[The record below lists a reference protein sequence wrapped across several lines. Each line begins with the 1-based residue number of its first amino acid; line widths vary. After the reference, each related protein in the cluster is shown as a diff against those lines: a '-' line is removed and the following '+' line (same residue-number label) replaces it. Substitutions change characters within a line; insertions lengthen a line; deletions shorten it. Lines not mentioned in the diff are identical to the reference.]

1 LANAQALNGERK
13 KTREGIEWKL
23 KKIGVEGSN
32 LQGLLKRWNNSQ
44 NKTIWNDARAMVSKK
59 REPLLKRIERNVPR
73 QTNFAQG
80 RMKWATAIKDAKD
93 DTEVAKIEKL
103 LDDKL
108 KLKARAEREV
118 ANLPSKQQTQYL
130 QNIMAYKNDVADRTQ
145 KLNQLAKTKRETKD
159 KATRE
164 VAQKL
169 QSLSKLER
177 ENRKKF
183 MNRVAGGEN
192 AKKVV
197 ANADKLQRNRLAAER
212 VKQQKAERDK
222 KALEERKRR
231 EEEEK
236 KRKDQERAKQNKL
249 KANTA
254 KMFQSMNGLERKNRK
269 EFMQRLERGN
279 DPAKVIANARA
290 RDQMKKKPQNFTFNK
305 RPANQIKTMTA
316 AERFGTPSKNRSTTG
331 KSLKQKEADNMRKRR
346 EAQQKQRAK
355 SKKRR

>member
-1 LANAQALNGERK
+1 
-13 KTREGIEWKL
+13 
-23 KKIGVEGSN
+23 
-32 LQGLLKRWNNSQ
+32 
-44 NKTIWNDARAMVSKK
+44 MVSKK

-80 RMKWATAIKDAKD
+80 RMKWAAAIKDAKD

-108 KLKARAEREV
+108 KLKAHAEREV

-145 KLNQLAKTKRETKD
+145 KLNQLVKTKRETKD

-169 QSLSKLER
+169 QSLTKLER
-177 ENRKKF
+177 ENRKRF

-192 AKKVV
+192 VKKVV

-212 VKQQKAERDK
+212 VKQQKAEQDM

-236 KRKDQERAKQNKL
+236 KRKDQEKARQAKL
-249 KANTA
+249 RANTA

-316 AERFGTPSKNRSTTG
+316 AERFGTNKPKGGRVAPRTKKMRAKNRAKQPTT
-331 KSLKQKEADNMRKRR
+331 KPRQRR
-346 EAQQKQRAK
+346 R
-355 SKKRR
+355 